1 MAKVKRQINWTL
13 RAINDKLAIMDYWL
27 EKNKSLDYPLKLE
40 QLFNK
45 SLELLSGYPESGQ
58 IFSIAPPIFFKI
70 VRGYRIYNVFDS

>member
-1 MAKVKRQINWTL
+1 
-13 RAINDKLAIMDYWL
+13 MDYWL
-27 EKNKSLDYPLKLE
+27 GKNKSLDYPFKLE

-70 VRGYRIYNVFDS
+70 VRGYRIYYVFDSYSLTVISIWDTRRNPDKFRL